1 MALTTPRSWSVALWP
16 LLALGLAGPVA
27 SQAPDQTEQND
38 AAVAQLP
45 ANHAETQRDRLLS
58 AAARTAMNYVGAA
71 TRAIE
76 ADESGQ
82 AQALL
87 TQARR
92 ILDQIQVGLPEQQT
106 PGTGAVTAIPVLAR
120 VHATN
125 GGEIGAAVAAQVQ
138 ALEPLVLTGQHERV
152 LAELQGI
159 GVPLTYN
166 YVRMPVRPT
175 SDGVDQA
182 TAALAAGD
190 DEAAL
195 GALAAIVQG
204 LDIGTMTIAAPEQAA
219 ETTPSPSQSP
229 KP

>member
-16 LLALGLAGPVA
+16 LLALGLAGSVA
-27 SQAPDQTEQND
+27 SQSADQTRPSD
-38 AAVAQLP
+38 GAVAQLP

-58 AAARTAMNYVGAA
+58 AAARTAMNYVGSA

-76 ADESGQ
+76 ADEPGQ
-82 AQALL
+82 ARALL

-120 VHATN
+120 VHTTN

-166 YVRMPVRPT
+166 YVRMPVGPT
-175 SDGVDQA
+175 SDGIDQA
-182 TAALAAGD
+182 TAALAADD

-204 LDIGTMTIAAPEQAA
+204 LDIGTMTIAAPEHAA
-219 ETTPSPSQSP
+219 EPTPVSSP